1 MVAVD
6 PPITLLTLRLVK
18 YPQRPNTV
26 RPNSAALLP
35 IRQSQYL
42 LALPLCER
50 VRSAVSPRLLPYILI
65 LLTYR
70 TCFLVLYECP
80 LLESAVVVFLGA
92 AYRSAVGR
100 AVRPLV
106 AVPFRAGDVS
116 WRCYL
121 STVERLNPQSK

>member
-1 MVAVD
+1 MVGVD

-50 VRSAVSPRLLPYILI
+50 VRSAGNLRLLPYILI

-70 TCFLVLYECP
+70 TCFLVLYERP
-80 LLESAVVVFLGA
+80 LFESAVVILPSA
-92 AYRSAVGR
+92 AYRSAMG
-100 AVRPLV
+100 
-106 AVPFRAGDVS
+106 
-116 WRCYL
+116 
-121 STVERLNPQSK
+121 

>member
-1 MVAVD
+1 MVAVG

-50 VRSAVSPRLLPYILI
+50 VRSAVSLRLLLYILI

-70 TCFLVLYECP
+70 TCFLVLHERSI
-80 LLESAVVVFLGA
+80 LKSAVVVFPSA
-92 AYRSAVGR
+92 AYRSALGR
-100 AVRPLV
+100 TVHTLV
-106 AVPFRAGDVS
+106 AVSLGTCDACGRWYF
-116 WRCYL
+116 
-121 STVERLNPQSK
+121 STVE